1 MDLIDRGSAARLLL
15 AIVDDLLTGA
25 ALGLLL
31 SPFLDKDMVRDGI
44 PGVMNADEEQQQRRR
59 CNAKQGVAQ
68 MVASRE
74 CRYIASVAYAAKGSR
89 T

>member
-1 MDLIDRGSAARLLL
+1 MDLIDHSSAAQLLL

-44 PGVMNADEEQQQRRR
+44 PGVMNADEEQ
-59 CNAKQGVAQ
+59 APPL
-68 MVASRE
+68 
-74 CRYIASVAYAAKGSR
+74 
-89 T
+89 

>member
-1 MDLIDRGSAARLLL
+1 VDLIDHGSAARLLL

-31 SPFLDKDMVRDGI
+31 SPFLDKDVVRDGI

-68 MVASRE
+68 MGASRE
-74 CRYIASVAYAAKGSR
+74 CRYSQRYICGEG
-89 T
+89 